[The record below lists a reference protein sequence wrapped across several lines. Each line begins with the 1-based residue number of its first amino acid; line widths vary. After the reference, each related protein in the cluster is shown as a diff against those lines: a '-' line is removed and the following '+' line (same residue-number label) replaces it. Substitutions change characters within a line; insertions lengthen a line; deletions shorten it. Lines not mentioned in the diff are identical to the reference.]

1 MITVEN
7 LNLTMKKTDILKDVS
22 VTFNEGK
29 IYGLVG
35 HNGCGKT
42 MLMKCICGFVKPTSG
57 KITVNDKVI
66 GRDVDYIENA
76 GIILETPNFIPYYS
90 GLRNL
95 KMLAAIKNNI
105 SLQQI
110 MDTMEL
116 CGLNPELKRHVKKY
130 SLGMR
135 QRLGLAQALMEKPD
149 ILILDE
155 SFNGLD
161 HDGVQDMYDIL
172 KRFKEEGKIIII
184 SSHSSTDIEVLC
196 DYVYEMENGKIK

>member
-1 MITVEN
+1 
-7 LNLTMKKTDILKDVS
+7 MKKTDILKDVS